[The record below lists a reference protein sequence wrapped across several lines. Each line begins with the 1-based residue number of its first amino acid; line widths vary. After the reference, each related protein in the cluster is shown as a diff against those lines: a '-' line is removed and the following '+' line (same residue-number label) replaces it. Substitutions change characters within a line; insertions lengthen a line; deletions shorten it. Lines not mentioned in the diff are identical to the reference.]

1 MHTAQY
7 FHFRGQQLIPVPGE
21 QQRTGRLNQPAPL
34 NSPPTV
40 SAGRFGSTPAIKAS
54 SSVA

>member
-40 SAGRFGSTPAIKAS
+40 SAGRFGSIPAIKAS